1 MTRLP
6 NPPANSHGPGG
17 AEPADPS
24 EGSTAGAPVNG
35 SGTVSA
41 AVVAGLAREVDA
53 LRRAIR
59 ANADLPARLT
69 DLANTVADLAD
80 ELNTRRR
87 ASAGGLVAASWLDR
101 HGVPEPD
108 PATDPPAEA
117 AADGEPAPPSAGE
130 VLAELAGWVGRVF
143 LRYRDADAVF
153 PECWLYHPEIVEELL
168 WLRLAWQNAYS
179 GPGASV
185 AGVGDW
191 HDRYRPGVVRR
202 IRAYSA
208 NCSLSKHTVDPDAA
222 PDLEFGRAP
231 HAEAADAV
239 AEWWTDGH
247 LGGGPAPTPEQ
258 LRRSA
263 DRYRRDGRGR

>member
-1 MTRLP
+1 M
-6 NPPANSHGPGG
+6 
-17 AEPADPS
+17 
-24 EGSTAGAPVNG
+24 NG

-59 ANADLPARLT
+59 TNADLPGRLT

-80 ELNTRRR
+80 ELNTRRGG
-87 ASAGGLVAASWLDR
+87 AAGGLVAASWLDR
-101 HGVPEPD
+101 HGVPDPD
-108 PATDPPAEA
+108 PTTEA
-117 AADGEPAPPSAGE
+117 GVDGEPAPVAPSAGE

-143 LRYRDADAVF
+143 LRYRDAESVF

-202 IRAYSA
+202 LRAYAA
-208 NCSLSKHTVDPDAA
+208 NCSLSKHTTDQDAPA
-222 PDLEFGRAP
+222 DLAFGRAP
-231 HAEAADAV
+231 HAEAAAAV

-247 LGGGPAPTPEQ
+247 LGAGPAPTEAQ

-263 DRYRRDGRGR
+263 DRYRRDGSGRR